1 MQIVSAISLL
11 PEKLKKGTR
20 KDFST
25 LWYITHGFTRKFVA
39 KFEVLDLRIT
49 FFLAQQYSLQPFM
62 LFSVKSYLENEFLDL
77 LKLCFDFVLDFG
89 H

>member
-25 LWYITHGFTRKFVA
+25 LWYITHGFTQRCREIRGA
-39 KFEVLDLRIT
+39 GFENL